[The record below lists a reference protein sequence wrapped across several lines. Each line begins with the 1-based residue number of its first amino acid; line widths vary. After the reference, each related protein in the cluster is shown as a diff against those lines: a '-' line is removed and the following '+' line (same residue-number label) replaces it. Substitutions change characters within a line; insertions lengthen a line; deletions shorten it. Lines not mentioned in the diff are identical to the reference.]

1 MESLFGHCG
10 QNIRKA
16 NKLLPGIEVPVEKSL
31 NITETLSRKEKINI
45 LKQKCG
51 VYKSHKKSKN
61 NATKRKRRKKK

>member
-1 MESLFGHCG
+1 MESLFGYCG

-31 NITETLSRKEKINI
+31 NITETLSRKEKLNI
-45 LKQKCG
+45 LKQQCG